1 MAVELDVASLRVL
14 QAISEHG
21 TLTAAAAALGTSQP
35 AVSQHVRR
43 MERRLGTALL
53 DRTGRT
59 VRLTEA
65 GRVLARHGQT
75 VGAAVRAANAQV
87 AALTGLRAG
96 IVRVAAFPSSSAT
109 LLPVALAALRRD
121 HPGLTVTFDEV
132 EPPASL
138 HQLRTGVCDL
148 ALAFAYPGTDL
159 GRGADDL
166 DGLVTRRLLA
176 DPTYVVLP
184 AGHPLAAS
192 PGLDL
197 TALADETWIAGCPRC
212 RGHLLASCE
221 ALGFAPRIDYATDDY
236 STVLGLVTAGLGV
249 ALLPGLVRPYAQRHP
264 GVVVRTAGTSAR
276 QVHAVTTPD
285 LLRVPAVAAVL
296 EALGRAA
303 GEVAGNAASGE
314 VAGDAASGE
323 VATHPASGE

>member
-1 MAVELDVASLRVL
+1 MAPDLDVASLRVL
-14 QAISEHG
+14 QAIAEHG

-35 AVSQHVRR
+35 AVSQHVKR

-65 GRVLARHGQT
+65 GRVLARHGEA

-87 AALTGLRAG
+87 AALTGLRSG
-96 IVRVAAFPSSSAT
+96 VVRVAAFPSSSAT

-138 HQLRTGVCDL
+138 HQLRTGACDL
-148 ALAFAYPGTDL
+148 ALAFSYPGTDL

-166 DGLVTRRLLA
+166 DGLVTRQLLS
-176 DPTYVVLP
+176 DPTFVVLP
-184 AGHPLAAS
+184 DGHRLATGARLE
-192 PGLDL
+192 LDD
-197 TALADETWIAGCPRC
+197 LAEETWIAGCPRC

-221 ALGFAPRIDYATDDY
+221 AQGFAPRIDYATDDY
-236 STVLGLVTAGLGV
+236 STVLGLVAAGLGV
-249 ALLPGLVRPYAQRHP
+249 ALLPGLVRPYARRHP
-264 GVVVRTAGTSAR
+264 GVVVRSVGTYPR

-296 EALGRAA
+296 AALEAAA
-303 GEVAGNAASGE
+303 RQVAEASG
-314 VAGDAASGE
+314 
-323 VATHPASGE
+323 HPRGTGRR

>member
-1 MAVELDVASLRVL
+1 MAPDLDVASLRVL
-14 QAISEHG
+14 QAIAEHG

-35 AVSQHVRR
+35 AVSQHVKR

-65 GRVLARHGQT
+65 GRVLARHGEA

-96 IVRVAAFPSSSAT
+96 VVRVAAFPSSSAT

-138 HQLRTGVCDL
+138 HQLRTGACDL
-148 ALAFAYPGTDL
+148 ALAFSYPGTDL

-166 DGLVTRRLLA
+166 DGLMTRQLLS
-176 DPTYVVLP
+176 DPTFVVLP
-184 AGHPLAAS
+184 DGHRLATAARLELDDLAA
-192 PGLDL
+192 
-197 TALADETWIAGCPRC
+197 ETWIAGCPRC

-221 ALGFAPRIDYATDDY
+221 AQGFAPRIDYATDDY
-236 STVLGLVTAGLGV
+236 STVLGLVAAGLGV
-249 ALLPGLVRPYAQRHP
+249 ALLPGLVRPYARRHP
-264 GVVVRTAGTSAR
+264 GVVVRSVGTYPR

-296 EALGRAA
+296 AALEAAAQQVAEGPGRGA
-303 GEVAGNAASGE
+303 GRDGRGRGGRGE
-314 VAGDAASGE
+314 
-323 VATHPASGE
+323 